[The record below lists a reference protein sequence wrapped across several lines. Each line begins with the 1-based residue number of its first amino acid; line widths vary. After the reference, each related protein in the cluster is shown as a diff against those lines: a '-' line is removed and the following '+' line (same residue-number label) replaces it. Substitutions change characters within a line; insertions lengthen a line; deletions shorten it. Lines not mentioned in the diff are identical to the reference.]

1 MKKEKLFDIAYKY
14 CDDIGNDDELE
25 QVIKY
30 MTWILN
36 DRREQQKEI
45 DKQKDNYKYANER
58 GLIDNGK

>member
-1 MKKEKLFDIAYKY
+1 MEKEKLFDIAYKY

-36 DRREQQKEI
+36 DRKEQEKDIKNMEKEL
-45 DKQKDNYKYANER
+45 N
-58 GLIDNGK
+58 

>member
-25 QVIKY
+25 QAIKY

-36 DRREQQKEI
+36 DRREQEQVIKSIE
-45 DKQKDNYKYANER
+45 N
-58 GLIDNGK
+58 NGYMKLFKGEL